1 MTKGLK
7 NMKTLEFANVMAA
20 RGCPVFPII
29 ANKKTPAINKWK
41 EEATTDSAVL
51 EQVFADDL
59 YNLGIPTGSV
69 SNAIVVDIDIKGGKN
84 GLTALTEKFGDSF
97 LLPEGVFMQ
106 KTPTGGLHI
115 FVDWTDREPL
125 KNGVNILGMDGVDIR
140 GEGGFV
146 VGAGSTL
153 IIDGEEVEYRVKDID
168 APFAEVTGWIEE
180 LLTEYQQGKPQGVF
194 DPTKAMEGVDVGKR
208 NDTLFRYACHLKG
221 HELDI
226 GFVTGFI
233 KHAANLCQP
242 PFPEDEAEQII
253 ANAFAYEPKFRKP
266 TKVVTSLEELL

>member
-1 MTKGLK
+1 MTILS
-7 NMKTLEFANVMAA
+7 NATSMVS
-20 RGCPVFPII
+20 RGCSVFPLV
-29 ANKKTPAINKWK
+29 ANEKYPAVKSWKTEHTNDPEVIEK
-41 EEATTDSAVL
+41 L
-51 EQVFADDL
+51 FADNL
-59 YNLGIPTGSV
+59 YNLGIPTGSI
-69 SNAIVVDIDIKGGKN
+69 SNVIVIDIDIKGGKN
-84 GLTALTEKFGDSF
+84 GLTALTEKFGESF
-97 LLPEGVFMQ
+97 LLPEVVYMQ

-125 KNGVNILGMDGVDIR
+125 KNGVNVLDMDGVDIR

-153 IIDGEEVEYRVKDID
+153 IIDGEEVEYRVKDIE

-180 LLTEYQQGKPQGVF
+180 LLTEYQQGKPQAVF

-233 KHAANLCQP
+233 KHAASLCQP
-242 PFPEDEAEQII
+242 PFPEGEAEQIV
-253 ANAFAYEPKFRKP
+253 ANAFTYEPKFRKP